1 MIRCWCAR
9 CPQAGYALDSRA
21 AAEGEVEG
29 GKGMST
35 WKSKRKRKKQW
46 NDATLFFFS
55 FYPLLSAHPL
65 SFSSVHIRTQRHS
78 QKRDNFAFLTITKLI
93 YLNAA
98 RSTLR
103 CASYETGTHTH
114 TQSARTHAL
123 HNAYS
128 INMQKR
134 MRKKSSKV
142 KSFTHKL
149 SIGNN
154 SKQPL
159 RSSWQGGGD
168 KTRQVVIDMRQCVHT
183 ASRNVKNVGDTT
195 VNKHVHTCMCA
206 FTCVVVCECVGF
218 CSRLE
223 LLKYSHHYE
232 PRLRTQAAQKAL

>member
-1 MIRCWCAR
+1 MMRRC
-9 CPQAGYALDSRA
+9 YIL
-21 AAEGEVEG
+21 
-29 GKGMST
+29 
-35 WKSKRKRKKQW
+35 
-46 NDATLFFFS
+46 LHFS
-55 FYPLLSAHPL
+55 SPSYPLLSAHPL
-65 SFSSVHIRTQRHS
+65 SFSSVHIRTQRQS

-114 TQSARTHAL
+114 TYVYSARTHAR

-134 MRKKSSKV
+134 MRRKSSKV

-154 SKQPL
+154 SKQTL

-183 ASRNVKNVGDTT
+183 TSRNVKNVGDAT
-195 VNKHVHTCMCA
+195 VNKHVHMCMCV
-206 FTCVVVCECVGF
+206 FTCVVVCV
-218 CSRLE
+218 
-223 LLKYSHHYE
+223 
-232 PRLRTQAAQKAL
+232 

>member
-55 FYPLLSAHPL
+55 LYPLLSAHPL
-65 SFSSVHIRTQRHS
+65 SFSSVHIRTQRQS

-183 ASRNVKNVGDTT
+183 TSRNVKNVGDTT
-195 VNKHVHTCMCA
+195 VNKHVYTCMCV
-206 FTCVVVCECVGF
+206 FTCVVVWVCVLDF
-218 CSRLE
+218 VR
-223 LLKYSHHYE
+223 
-232 PRLRTQAAQKAL
+232 A

>member
-1 MIRCWCAR
+1 MPPGGICAWQPR
-9 CPQAGYALDSRA
+9 RRRRRSRR
-21 AAEGEVEG
+21 
-29 GKGMST
+29 
-35 WKSKRKRKKQW
+35 RKRHVNLKVKKEKKETMKW
-46 NDATLFFFS
+46 CDVVFLL
-55 FYPLLSAHPL
+55 LLSSSL
-65 SFSSVHIRTQRHS
+65 CSSSFIFKCTYPHTAPVTEERQFCISHDHKINLFKRSAFHFALRFLWNRH
-78 QKRDNFAFLTITKLI
+78 
-93 YLNAA
+93 
-98 RSTLR
+98 
-103 CASYETGTHTH
+103 THTH
-114 TQSARTHAL
+114 TQSARTHAP

-183 ASRNVKNVGDTT
+183 TSRNVKNVGDTT
-195 VNKHVHTCMCA
+195 VNKHVHAHTCMCV
-206 FTCVVVCECVGF
+206 FTCVIVWVCVCVGF

>member
-1 MIRCWCAR
+1 MWAQQRLADFRASWKWEEDEEEEEEKKLQRQLLLWMCTFTAPSPMIRCWCAR

-65 SFSSVHIRTQRHS
+65 SFSSVHIRTQRQS

-114 TQSARTHAL
+114 THKEHARTRFIMHIRL
-123 HNAYS
+123 
-128 INMQKR
+128 ICKR
-134 MRKKSSKV
+134 EWERKAV
-142 KSFTHKL
+142 K
-149 SIGNN
+149 
-154 SKQPL
+154 
-159 RSSWQGGGD
+159 
-168 KTRQVVIDMRQCVHT
+168 
-183 ASRNVKNVGDTT
+183 
-195 VNKHVHTCMCA
+195 
-206 FTCVVVCECVGF
+206 
-218 CSRLE
+218 
-223 LLKYSHHYE
+223 
-232 PRLRTQAAQKAL
+232 